1 MDYLFFLPSTVFF
14 QNAIL
19 CSFAFVSF
27 VPFFLILT
35 APPPRTR
42 LVVFTSCSSTFPIP
56 TLFRIHHFLHSLS
69 HSIFRLCCLS
79 VCQYNLYGL
88 KKIDVFKLFIQR
100 LYYNTKDMREMYS
113 TSSVNRICSVTG
125 TGPPFKSTKTITH
138 HEKEK
143 LGLGIVRLKGETIS
157 HNRGEE

>member
-1 MDYLFFLPSTVFF
+1 MFICICFV
-14 QNAIL
+14 
-19 CSFAFVSF
+19 CSFFFNPHCPSPQNPARCVYKLLFNISYSDTISYTSLSSF
-27 VPFFLILT
+27 SVPFHL
-35 APPPRTR
+35 
-42 LVVFTSCSSTFPIP
+42 SS
-56 TLFRIHHFLHSLS
+56 LLSLGV
-69 HSIFRLCCLS
+69 SIQFIWLE
-79 VCQYNLYGL
+79 
-88 KKIDVFKLFIQR
+88 KDDVFKLFIQR